1 MLPDNT
7 ARSLGAV
14 LPAFLGR
21 LALGWFFVLAG
32 WGKVVNE
39 VNNGVGS
46 FYRGSGFQ
54 DRNPAWLPEVI
65 AAPYGYALPWAELIG
80 GALLLLG
87 LFTRISAGLVAFILF
102 TIGIALLDA
111 GDLLPRHHVLVF
123 FPLALLLWQ
132 AGADRLTIDYLIR
145 RRRGV

>member
-1 MLPDNT
+1 MLPDNST
-7 ARSLGAV
+7 RGIAAI

-21 LALGWFFVLAG
+21 LALGWYFVLAG

-39 VNNGVGS
+39 VNNGLGS

-87 LFTRISAGLVAFILF
+87 LLTRIGAGLVALILF
-102 TIGIALLDA
+102 TIGIALLNT

-132 AGADRLTIDYLIR
+132 AGADRLTVDHLIR
-145 RRRGV
+145 GKRRG